1 MARISNLERFNKL
14 RIYDKQ
20 LQFEK
25 KTISFE
31 NQKGETMVIT
41 PVELEEELSKF
52 IDLQFNSMTTDEIES
67 KKEYLKREL
76 NKKLNEFE
84 LSLRQHVDNK
94 INKITQEVIENVM
107 SRTFEERVKKRS
119 NKNLKNYWTNDA

>member
-1 MARISNLERFNKL
+1 MARISKLKQFNEL
-14 RIYDKQ
+14 RIDDKW
-20 LQFEK
+20 LPFEK

-31 NQKGETMVIT
+31 NQKGDTMVIT
-41 PVELEEELSKF
+41 PVELKEELNKF
-52 IDLQFNSMTTDEIES
+52 IDLHFSSMTSDEIEC

-107 SRTFEERVKKRS
+107 SRTFEERVKKEVKQR
-119 NKNLKNYWTNDA
+119 LKKLLDE

>member
-1 MARISNLERFNKL
+1 MARISKLKQFNEL
-14 RIYDKQ
+14 RIDDKW
-20 LQFEK
+20 LPFEK

-31 NQKGETMVIT
+31 NQKGDTMVIS
-41 PVELEEELSKF
+41 PVELKEELNKF
-52 IDLQFNSMTTDEIES
+52 IDLHFSSMTSDEIEC

-76 NKKLNEFE
+76 DKKLNEFE

-107 SRTFEERVKKRS
+107 SRTFEERVKQEVKKR
-119 NKNLKNYWTNDA
+119 LKKLLDE

>member
-1 MARISNLERFNKL
+1 MARISKLKEFNKL
-14 RIYDKQ
+14 RIDDTW
-20 LQFEK
+20 LPFEK

-31 NQKGETMVIT
+31 NQKGDTMVIT
-41 PVELEEELSKF
+41 PVELKEELGKF
-52 IDLQFNSMTTDEIES
+52 IDLQFSSMTSDEIEC

-76 NKKLNEFE
+76 DKKLNEFE

-107 SRTFEERVKKRS
+107 SRTFEERVKQEVKKR
-119 NKNLKNYWTNDA
+119 LKKLLDE

>member
-1 MARISNLERFNKL
+1 MARISKLKQFNEL
-14 RIYDKQ
+14 RIDDKW
-20 LQFEK
+20 LPFEK

-31 NQKGETMVIT
+31 NQKGDTMVIT
-41 PVELEEELSKF
+41 PVELKEELGKF
-52 IDLQFNSMTTDEIES
+52 IDLHFSSMTSDEIEC

-84 LSLRQHVDNK
+84 LSLRQHVEDK

-107 SRTFEERVKKRS
+107 SRTFEERVKKEVKQR
-119 NKNLKNYWTNDA
+119 LKKLLDE

>member
-1 MARISNLERFNKL
+1 MARISDLRSYNDL
-14 RIYDKQ
+14 RINDKW
-20 LQFEK
+20 LPFEK

-31 NQKGETMVIT
+31 NEKGDTMVIT
-41 PVELEEELSKF
+41 PLELKEELGKF
-52 IDLQFNSMTTDEIES
+52 IDLHFSSMTSDEIEC

-76 NKKLNEFE
+76 DKKLNEFE

-107 SRTFEERVKKRS
+107 SRTFEERVKQEVKKR
-119 NKNLKNYWTNDA
+119 LKKLLDE